1 MGSCWMV
8 VPSKQTLQPS
18 RVASI
23 HEESCSHVA
32 EVYNA
37 FYPSSSRGNDTRR
50 CGCVDMGGA
59 NPDSGVNKDFVV
71 SKFPPLTHVS
81 DAEVHPFF
89 GLLCATIPALLI
101 R

>member
-1 MGSCWMV
+1 
-8 VPSKQTLQPS
+8 
-18 RVASI
+18 
-23 HEESCSHVA
+23 
-32 EVYNA
+32 
-37 FYPSSSRGNDTRR
+37 
-50 CGCVDMGGA
+50 MGGA